1 MNLILSKGF
10 DFSDNETKIFIDE
23 QRIRYCME
31 FVNSFTRNRPY
42 GVLFSGPNGVGKSSI
57 CLLTYL
63 MCYIRSIPV
72 AYIPMSQQWVGFSKT
87 EDEAREYFMKT
98 FLKQNADLIVNDP
111 SLFPHFKSLI
121 EPSEAGNR
129 KFDPKSYVNFCQ
141 DVGKGVVRKCGFI
154 ADEVQT
160 LTAEAF
166 SDPSKGFFAK
176 DFTIWTNFSGK
187 LNSQLCASAYGLREF
202 SLPSGED
209 PRLKFIHPF
218 PLISVKPLLKNI
230 ESPFHMRNATDDL
243 VDKIVDYF
251 GGIPRSLWELSDKM
265 KISKDEKHS
274 IEIFNSHKLTARHH
288 MTDIFMKK
296 FWNKST
302 EKEWLLTI
310 TLNILKK
317 KEFFQ
322 SRSKELYDYGLCY
335 ISSSGCIVPINRC
348 AEIVLHEVY
357 ASYLFELDKKLSDI
371 KRGAERGFLFEDYVN
386 AAIILNKALDPL
398 SAIPMML
405 KFKDRLNVY
414 LTADQVSYFDKE
426 TEISIKDY
434 RSQWISTVDT
444 FVCDGIIIP
453 SKNEFSQDPN
463 TPIIIYDQSVTNPF
477 KRKTDKLANLT
488 AFRVKIEETFKKT
501 VIVVLCFDKDIEGLI
516 DKQTEYPN
524 FYILD
529 KAELKYLRIPF

>member
-1 MNLILSKGF
+1 V
-10 DFSDNETKIFIDE
+10 
-23 QRIRYCME
+23 E
-31 FVNSFTRNRPY
+31 FP
-42 GVLFSGPNGVGKSSI
+42 
-57 CLLTYL
+57 
-63 MCYIRSIPV
+63 
-72 AYIPMSQQWVGFSKT
+72 
-87 EDEAREYFMKT
+87 
-98 FLKQNADLIVNDP
+98 
-111 SLFPHFKSLI
+111 
-121 EPSEAGNR
+121 
-129 KFDPKSYVNFCQ
+129 
-141 DVGKGVVRKCGFI
+141 
-154 ADEVQT
+154 
-160 LTAEAF
+160 
-166 SDPSKGFFAK
+166 
-176 DFTIWTNFSGK
+176 
-187 LNSQLCASAYGLREF
+187 
-202 SLPSGED
+202 
-209 PRLKFIHPF
+209 
-218 PLISVKPLLKNI
+218 
-230 ESPFHMRNATDDL
+230 
-243 VDKIVDYF
+243 
-251 GGIPRSLWELSDKM
+251 WELSDKM